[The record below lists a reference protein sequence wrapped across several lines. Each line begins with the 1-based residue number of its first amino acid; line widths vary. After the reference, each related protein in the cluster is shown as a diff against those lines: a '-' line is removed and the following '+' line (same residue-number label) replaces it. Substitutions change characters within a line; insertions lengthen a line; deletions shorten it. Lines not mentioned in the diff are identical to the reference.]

1 MIVLVAAATDRR
13 GERRD
18 DRRRDDRRSD
28 RPRGDRKPRHQG
40 EGFKPYFKRLI
51 ECGLFRAIHIFYYLI
66 VNTIYLDK

>member
-1 MIVLVAAATDRR
+1 MVTVVEMVIAAVTEIVVAMTAPRRSRDDRR

-40 EGFKPYFKRLI
+40 EGFKPYFK
-51 ECGLFRAIHIFYYLI
+51 
-66 VNTIYLDK
+66 D

>member
-1 MIVLVAAATDRR
+1 MVIAAVTEIVVADDRPRRSRDDRR

-40 EGFKPYFKRLI
+40 EGFKPYFK
-51 ECGLFRAIHIFYYLI
+51 
-66 VNTIYLDK
+66 D

>member
-1 MIVLVAAATDRR
+1 MGTRRRGERSVKQPPRPRRSRDDRR

-40 EGFKPYFKRLI
+40 EGFKPYFK
-51 ECGLFRAIHIFYYLI
+51 
-66 VNTIYLDK
+66 D